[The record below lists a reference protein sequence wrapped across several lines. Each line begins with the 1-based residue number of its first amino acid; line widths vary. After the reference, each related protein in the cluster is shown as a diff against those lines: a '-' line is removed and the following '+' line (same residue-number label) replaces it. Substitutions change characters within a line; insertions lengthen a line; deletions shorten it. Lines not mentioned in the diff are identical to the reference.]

1 MENIQK
7 LDIIRILEDSKS
19 ARCIFLVSIL
29 IIGLIIRLYF
39 FPSDVPLFNDSQAY
53 FWYAIDTSILNQFPD
68 DHTLTNNGWPVFLSL
83 FFKFIDSDNF
93 LDYQNIQR
101 MIGLVFSIATIVPIY
116 FLCARF
122 VKKSYALLG
131 AALIIFEPR
140 LIQSSIIGTPEPMY
154 IFLVSTSLML
164 FFSQDIRRVYISFFL
179 IGVISLVRYEGILLL
194 IPFIA
199 MFLLRFK
206 NKKNLLVKIFV
217 CLAFTLILLV
227 PTSIFKN
234 ESIGQDGVV
243 SQISAGPQF
252 YQKSIETDNS
262 SIERF
267 VYLGI
272 INLVKYLGWS
282 QIPMFLIFAP
292 IGIFFLLKKR
302 DVNKN
307 TLFFCLIVMLIPAFY
322 AYSREFMDVKYI
334 FVVFPIF
341 SVLSCY
347 TLHVLFEKINKRN
360 LLFFILIISIITSSV
375 IFLEWKT
382 VDNEH
387 YRETFQIL
395 SEISKRDI
403 VINVDFGTYGG
414 EVTYLHWT
422 RLSDVGDFPILKK
435 SLPTLDLSIPVQA
448 ARVEKEQSMQ
458 LEKRIYPEWRDKMNI
473 DSFDEY
479 LPLLKEQNVTHLLI
493 DETNTIRLINNNL
506 REELVYV
513 FHNENEFP
521 FLTKEYDS
529 RENGYNYHLKL
540 FKINY
545 DVLEKFQ
552 LDE

>member
-1 MENIQK
+1 
-7 LDIIRILEDSKS
+7 
-19 ARCIFLVSIL
+19 
-29 IIGLIIRLYF
+29 
-39 FPSDVPLFNDSQAY
+39 
-53 FWYAIDTSILNQFPD
+53 
-68 DHTLTNNGWPVFLSL
+68 
-83 FFKFIDSDNF
+83 
-93 LDYQNIQR
+93 

-227 PTSIFKN
+227 PTSILKN

>member
-227 PTSIFKN
+227 PTSILKN

>member
-1 MENIQK
+1 
-7 LDIIRILEDSKS
+7 
-19 ARCIFLVSIL
+19 
-29 IIGLIIRLYF
+29 
-39 FPSDVPLFNDSQAY
+39 
-53 FWYAIDTSILNQFPD
+53 
-68 DHTLTNNGWPVFLSL
+68 
-83 FFKFIDSDNF
+83 
-93 LDYQNIQR
+93 
-101 MIGLVFSIATIVPIY
+101 
-116 FLCARF
+116 
-122 VKKSYALLG
+122 
-131 AALIIFEPR
+131 
-140 LIQSSIIGTPEPMY
+140 
-154 IFLVSTSLML
+154 
-164 FFSQDIRRVYISFFL
+164 
-179 IGVISLVRYEGILLL
+179 
-194 IPFIA
+194 
-199 MFLLRFK
+199 
-206 NKKNLLVKIFV
+206 
-217 CLAFTLILLV
+217 
-227 PTSIFKN
+227 
-234 ESIGQDGVV
+234 
-243 SQISAGPQF
+243 
-252 YQKSIETDNS
+252 
-262 SIERF
+262 
-267 VYLGI
+267 
-272 INLVKYLGWS
+272 
-282 QIPMFLIFAP
+282 
-292 IGIFFLLKKR
+292 
-302 DVNKN
+302 
-307 TLFFCLIVMLIPAFY
+307 MLIPAFY